1 MVILTFYFI
10 YTNHISIYLFFEAV
24 SSLCFN
30 DYRNRHRG
38 RRQQNFASNYLY
50 IVMKKALSVIC
61 YFRSSILCDVNF
73 EILFKK
79 KDKNIFCKA
88 APLPYHA
95 NIKICCVTD
104 RQDISTNGRH
114 DKNVDLAGR
123 RRQIY
128 VLRSDCNIWMSQY
141 VIRITNDKYLILQYA

>member
-1 MVILTFYFI
+1 MVNNIIIFFKANQTLVGYVGEVYKKVPNFPILVDSSLPPKIRKMRMVILTFYFI
-10 YTNHISIYLFFEAV
+10 YTNHVSIYLFFETV

-61 YFRSSILCDVNF
+61 YFRSSILCIVNF

-104 RQDISTNGRH
+104 R
-114 DKNVDLAGR
+114 
-123 RRQIY
+123 
-128 VLRSDCNIWMSQY
+128 
-141 VIRITNDKYLILQYA
+141 